1 MGKTRIYYK
10 LNMTLDSPLA
20 IGSGLNGETDKDII
34 VNSLQKPYIPATAI
48 AGVIRNYIYSQDK
61 VLAKNIFGDEEKN
74 GIKTAVIIYDA
85 NLEDS
90 EAFITNRDSVK
101 LENKVSVDG
110 AKFDMQAVESG
121 AKFVGYIELM
131 DKMYEKD
138 IENAISAINLGEI
151 TFGGKSTRGY
161 GRVTVDAYKKEFEIS
176 PDDYD
181 EWLDFDMFDN
191 SCWKKSVQLELNS
204 QNNSL
209 MIKLHL
215 KNLSG
220 ISIREY
226 TTEVSDDENET
237 MPDYKSLTLK
247 SSNTPVIPGTSWAG
261 AFRERFCQ
269 FAGNDDT
276 VDLFGDVW
284 KENGV
289 AKTQISKIR
298 FSESQLSGGEFKIT
312 TRNSIDRFSA
322 GTKAGAL
329 YTEKTYFGGNCV
341 LDIFLPNDIT
351 DKQLTALLAVL
362 CDLDNG
368 FLAVGG
374 LTSVGRGLFKIE
386 NADIRGINIIDML
399 REYKLAEI
407 VEEVKKND
415 N

>member
-1 MGKTRIYYK
+1 MGETRIYYK

-34 VNSLQKPYIPATAI
+34 VNSLQRPYIPATAI

-61 VLAKNIFGDEEKN
+61 ILAKNIFGDEEKN

-110 AKFDMQAVESG
+110 TKFDMQAVESG

-131 DKMYEKD
+131 NKTYEKD
-138 IENAISAINLGEI
+138 IENAISAINSGEI

-161 GRVTVDAYKKEFEIS
+161 GRVNVNAYKREFEIS

-191 SCWKKSVQLELNS
+191 SCWEKSVQLKLNS
-204 QNNSL
+204 KTNSL
-209 MIKLHL
+209 IIKLHL

-276 VDLFGDVW
+276 VDLFGNVW
-284 KENGV
+284 TEDGV
-289 AKTQISKIR
+289 AKTQISEIR

-322 GTKAGAL
+322 GTKSGAL

-374 LTSVGRGLFKIE
+374 LTSVGRGLFKIK
-386 NADIRGINIIDML
+386 NAEIRGNNITDML
-399 REYKLAEI
+399 REYRLAEI
-407 VEEVKKND
+407 VEEVKK
-415 N
+415 

>member
-1 MGKTRIYYK
+1 MGETRIYYK

-34 VNSLQKPYIPATAI
+34 VNSLQRPYIPATAI

-61 VLAKNIFGDEEKN
+61 ILAKNIFGDEEKN

-131 DKMYEKD
+131 NKTYEKD
-138 IENAISAINLGEI
+138 IENAISAINSGEI

-161 GRVTVDAYKKEFEIS
+161 GRVNVNAYKREFEIS

-191 SCWKKSVQLELNS
+191 SCWEKSVQLKLNS
-204 QNNSL
+204 KTNSL
-209 MIKLHL
+209 IIKLHL

-276 VDLFGDVW
+276 VDLFGNVW
-284 KENGV
+284 TEDGV
-289 AKTQISKIR
+289 AKTQISEIR

-322 GTKAGAL
+322 GTKSGAL

-374 LTSVGRGLFKIE
+374 LTSVGRGLFKIK
-386 NADIRGINIIDML
+386 NAEIRGNNITDML
-399 REYKLAEI
+399 REYRLAEI
-407 VEEVKKND
+407 VEEVKK
-415 N
+415 